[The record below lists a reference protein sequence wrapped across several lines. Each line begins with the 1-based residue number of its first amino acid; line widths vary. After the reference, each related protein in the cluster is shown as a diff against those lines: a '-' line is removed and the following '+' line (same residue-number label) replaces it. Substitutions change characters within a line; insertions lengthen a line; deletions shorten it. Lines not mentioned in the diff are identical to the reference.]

1 MLSVKHLGSGKAG
14 YYLSLT
20 ATSYYVEGPE
30 PDGLWYG
37 LGAEAFGLAGKVE
50 ARDLEMMCEGFDPS
64 DPSRHV
70 RNAGINEGPRARK
83 HGDDLCFS
91 APKSVSVAWS
101 LASPELRDA
110 IEKKM
115 ERAVKDALDY
125 IQAEC
130 GYARVGAQGQELART
145 PLAFAIFS
153 HCSSRAGDPNLH
165 FHCVCPNLVLHEN
178 ANGKLRVTALDSTN
192 FYHHKMTAGALF
204 RASLAA
210 GLQEIGFEVERDRFA
225 FRLKG
230 FSDSVCEKFSQRR
243 AEIVEAI
250 LSAAKVVGNL
260 SELDSREVLTAAAGK
275 MAELVTL
282 STRKGKKEYTRSQM
296 FPVWRDIARG
306 LGVERGYV
314 ESLIQEP
321 RKLSI
326 GRRGELM
333 EKLFSEGMDRMNEEY
348 SHFAKK
354 DITRMLAEEAQCT
367 GLSARNVRE
376 VVEGKLRTQ
385 DILHLGE
392 VAVDRMNPKR
402 NVYRVRTEV
411 RYTTEEMLKREGLLL
426 GSLERLKHG
435 SRAID
440 SRTVEHVISS
450 NKRLTSDKGKE
461 QADAVRLL
469 TTGAGRIACM
479 TGKAGTG
486 KSTTLNACR
495 LAWELEGRK
504 VIGCALAGDA
514 ADELQRSA
522 GIESHSLAR
531 TLSWLK
537 NGLITLTDKHVVV
550 LDEAGMVSTKKMQ
563 KLFAFVEQSGAK
575 IVLAGDAKQLQAIG
589 AGGPFWSITERLGEE
604 FHCTLT
610 RIFRQ
615 SEEWRRETVRQFS
628 DGDAGAALNAYLKMK
643 QLVVT
648 TTREEALASLVE
660 HWKND
665 RGIQEPRNV
674 LLLASLNAEVR
685 EVNRMCQR
693 ERFVAGVLG
702 TEKLFVDGDHLHVG
716 DRVRLGLGKDAL
728 RHGIKNGFTG
738 EVVSVNPETRMLS
751 IRLDKGDR
759 LVTLS
764 VEHFGAQHIRLGYA
778 RTVHG
783 SQGKTVRAC
792 HVLMGGHMDD
802 LHLGYVQSSR
812 STDSTSLIV
821 DQAHAGPQLKDIVRS
836 LSRDRTKDL
845 ARDILDR
852 THELSQER
860 TQKPRQQHHHGHS
873 HRL

>member
-1 MLSVKHLGSGKAG
+1 MLSVKQLAAGKAG

-20 ATSYYVEGPE
+20 ASSYYVEAPE

-37 LGAEAFGLAGKVE
+37 LGAEAFGLSEEVE
-50 ARDLEMMCEGFDPS
+50 ARDLEMMCEGFDPR

-70 RNAGINEGPRARK
+70 RNAGVNEGPRARK
-83 HGDDLCFS
+83 HGDDFCFT
-91 APKSVSVAWS
+91 APKSVSAAWA

-130 GYARVGAQGQELART
+130 GFARVGAQGQKLART

-165 FHCVCPNLVLHEN
+165 LHAVCPNIVLHES
-178 ANGKLRVTALDSTN
+178 ASGRLRVTALDSTN
-192 FYHHKMTAGALF
+192 FYFHKMAAGALF
-204 RASLAA
+204 RASLAV
-210 GLQEIGFEVERDRFA
+210 GMEELGFEVERDRFA

-230 FSDSVCEKFSQRR
+230 FNEAACERFSRRR
-243 AEIVEAI
+243 AEVVEAI
-250 LSAAKVVGNL
+250 LKAAPGLKNL
-260 SELDSREVLTAAAGK
+260 KDLDAREILAASAGK
-275 MAELVTL
+275 MAELATL
-282 STRKGKKEYTRSQM
+282 ATRRNKKEYTRSQLL
-296 FPVWRDIARG
+296 PIWREVARG
-306 LGVERGYV
+306 LGVEDGYV
-314 ESLIQEP
+314 ESLVKEP

-326 GRRGELM
+326 GRKGEAM
-333 EKLFSEGMDRMNEEY
+333 EKLFKDGMSRMNEEF

-354 DITRMLAEEAQCT
+354 DVTRTLAEEAQCR
-367 GLSARNVRE
+367 GLTARDVRE

-385 DILHLGE
+385 EILHLGE
-392 VAVDRMNPKR
+392 VAVDRMNPKQ
-402 NVYRVRTEV
+402 NVFRVRTEI
-411 RYTTEEMLKREGLLL
+411 RYTTEEMLKLEGLLL
-426 GSLERLKHG
+426 RSLERLKND
-435 SRAID
+435 SRAI
-440 SRTVEHVISS
+440 SIRTVERIIAS
-450 NKRLTSDKGKE
+450 NARLASETGKE
-461 QADAVRLL
+461 QAQAVRLL
-469 TTGAGRIACM
+469 TTGTGRIACM

-504 VIGCALAGDA
+504 VLGCALAGDA

-537 NGLITLTDKHVVV
+537 NGRITLTERHVVV

-563 KLFAFVEQSGAK
+563 ELFSFVEKSGAK

-589 AGGPFWSITERLGEE
+589 AGGPFWSITERIGEE
-604 FHCTLT
+604 FHCKLT

-615 SEEWRRETVRQFS
+615 REEWRRGTVEQFS
-628 DGDAGAALNAYLKMK
+628 QGDARAALEAYAKMG

-648 TTREEALASLVE
+648 KTREEALTSLVDR
-660 HWKND
+660 WRLD
-665 RGIQEPRNV
+665 RGIDDPKGV

-685 EVNRMCQR
+685 EVNRMCQQ
-693 ERFVAGVLG
+693 ELQAAGKLG
-702 TEKLFVDGDHLHVG
+702 AEKIFVDGDYLHVG

-728 RHGIKNGFTG
+728 KLGVKNGFTG
-738 EVVSVNPETRMLS
+738 EVLSVNLETRMLS
-751 IRLDKGDR
+751 IRLDKGNR

-764 VEHFGAQHIRLGYA
+764 VEHFGARHIQLGYA
-778 RTVHG
+778 TTVHK
-783 SQGKTVRAC
+783 SQGKSVRAC

-812 STDSTSLIV
+812 STDSTYLIV

-852 THELSQER
+852 THQLSQER
-860 TQKPRQQHHHGHS
+860 ADHQHQRQHHKLS